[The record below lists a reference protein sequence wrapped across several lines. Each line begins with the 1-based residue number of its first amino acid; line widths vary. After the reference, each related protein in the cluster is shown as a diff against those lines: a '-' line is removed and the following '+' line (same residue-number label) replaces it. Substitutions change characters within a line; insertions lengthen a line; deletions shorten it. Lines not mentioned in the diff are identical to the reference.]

1 VEAEEGDRDDPDCH
15 GGDDGSSD
23 AEGSGLVNEAIR
35 AIGIRHR
42 ALAIAALS
50 PLGIHP
56 GHKLVLLELATAG
69 PRTQAQLA
77 AASGYEPP
85 TITLSVR
92 QLEAAGLVV
101 RSSSVTDGRATIVD
115 LSDQGRA
122 LLPKL
127 KAAWCQVAEQTVAGL
142 TSTPIDQLTAVLDDL
157 ATSLAST
164 VAPVGDVPHYTTR
177 SRARR

>member
-1 VEAEEGDRDDPDCH
+1 MNFDQA
-15 GGDDGSSD
+15 D
-23 AEGSGLVNEAIR
+23 ALNEAIR

-42 ALAIAALS
+42 ALAMAALA

-56 GHKLVLLELATAG
+56 GHKLLLLELETAG

-77 AASGYEPP
+77 TACGYEPP

-101 RSSSVTDGRATIVD
+101 RRSSLTDGRVTIVE
-115 LSDQGRA
+115 LTDQGRA

-127 KAAWCQVAEQTVAGL
+127 KAAWRQVAEKTVAGL
-142 TSTPIDQLTAVLDDL
+142 KSTPTDEITAILDDL
-157 ATSLAST
+157 ATSLASI
-164 VAPVGDVPHYTTR
+164 VAPTADTPHYLTR

>member
-1 VEAEEGDRDDPDCH
+1 MNFAQA
-15 GGDDGSSD
+15 D
-23 AEGSGLVNEAIR
+23 ALNEAIR

-42 ALAIAALS
+42 ALAVAALA

-56 GHKLVLLELATAG
+56 GHKLLLVELEAAG

-92 QLEAAGLVV
+92 QLEALGLVV
-101 RSSSVTDGRATIVD
+101 RRSSPSDGRATIVE

-122 LLPKL
+122 FLPKL
-127 KAAWCQVAEQTVAGL
+127 KAAWRRVAEQTVSGL
-142 TSTPIDQLTAVLDDL
+142 DSIRLDEVIAVLDDL
-157 ATSLAST
+157 ATSLAAGA
-164 VAPVGDVPHYTTR
+164 APAADVPLYSPR
-177 SRARR
+177 SRGRA

>member
-1 VEAEEGDRDDPDCH
+1 MDFDQA
-15 GGDDGSSD
+15 D
-23 AEGSGLVNEAIR
+23 ALNEAIR

-42 ALAIAALS
+42 ELAIAALA

-101 RSSSVTDGRATIVD
+101 RSSSLTDGRATIVE

-122 LLPKL
+122 LLPRL
-127 KAAWCQVAEQTVAGL
+127 KAAWRQVAGQTVAGL
-142 TSTPIDQLTAVLDDL
+142 TSTSIDQLTSVLDDL

-164 VAPVGDVPHYTTR
+164 VAPTADLPHYT
-177 SRARR
+177 SRPRKRR

>member
-1 VEAEEGDRDDPDCH
+1 MNFDQADT
-15 GGDDGSSD
+15 
-23 AEGSGLVNEAIR
+23 LNEAIR

-42 ALAIAALS
+42 ALAIAALA

-56 GHKLVLLELATAG
+56 GHKLVLLELESAG

-101 RSSSVTDGRATIVD
+101 RRSSPSDGRATIVE

-127 KAAWCQVAEQTVAGL
+127 KAAWRRVAEQTVAGL
-142 TSTPIDQLTAVLDDL
+142 TSTSADQLTSILDEL
-157 ATSLAST
+157 AASLA
-164 VAPVGDVPHYTTR
+164 AREAQAEDVPRYITP
-177 SRARR
+177 SRASEKLDTT

>member
-1 VEAEEGDRDDPDCH
+1 MNFDQA
-15 GGDDGSSD
+15 D
-23 AEGSGLVNEAIR
+23 ALNEAIR

-42 ALAIAALS
+42 ALAMAALA

-56 GHKLVLLELATAG
+56 GHKLVLLELDTAG

-101 RSSSVTDGRATIVD
+101 RRPSPTDGRATVVE
-115 LSDQGRA
+115 LSDEGRA

-127 KAAWCQVAEQTVAGL
+127 KAAWRRLAEQTVAGL
-142 TSTPIDQLTAVLDDL
+142 TSTPLERLDDVL
-157 ATSLAST
+157 ADLAASLTNA
-164 VAPVGDVPHYTTR
+164 VAPGRDVPRYITR
-177 SRARR
+177 SNHP

>member
-1 VEAEEGDRDDPDCH
+1 MNFDQA
-15 GGDDGSSD
+15 D
-23 AEGSGLVNEAIR
+23 ALNEAIR
-35 AIGIRHR
+35 AIGMRHR
-42 ALAIAALS
+42 ALAIAALA

-56 GHKLVLLELATAG
+56 GHKLVLLELESGG

-92 QLEAAGLVV
+92 QLEASGLVV
-101 RSSSVTDGRATIVD
+101 RRSSLSDGRATIVE

-127 KAAWCQVAEQTVAGL
+127 KAAWRRVAEQTVAGL
-142 TSTPIDQLTAVLDDL
+142 TSTPLDRLDDVLAALAASLTTAV
-157 ATSLAST
+157 
-164 VAPVGDVPHYTTR
+164 APGRDVPRYITR
-177 SRARR
+177 SNQP

>member
-1 VEAEEGDRDDPDCH
+1 MHFNQA
-15 GGDDGSSD
+15 D
-23 AEGSGLVNEAIR
+23 ALNEAIR

-42 ALAIAALS
+42 ALAMAALA

-56 GHKLVLLELATAG
+56 GHKLVLLELDTAG

-101 RSSSVTDGRATIVD
+101 RSSSVTDGRATIVE

-127 KAAWCQVAEQTVAGL
+127 KAAWCRVAEQTLAGL
-142 TSTPIDQLTAVLDDL
+142 TSTPVDQLTSILDDL

-164 VAPVGDVPHYTTR
+164 VAPAGDAPHYITR
-177 SRARR
+177 SRSRR

>member
-1 VEAEEGDRDDPDCH
+1 MDFDQAD
-15 GGDDGSSD
+15 
-23 AEGSGLVNEAIR
+23 LLNEAIR

-42 ALAIAALS
+42 ELAIAALA

-101 RSSSVTDGRATIVD
+101 RSSSLTDGRATIVE

-122 LLPKL
+122 LLPTL
-127 KAAWCQVAEQTVAGL
+127 KAAWRQVAEQTVAGL
-142 TSTPIDQLTAVLDDL
+142 TSTSIDQLTSVLHDL

-164 VAPVGDVPHYTTR
+164 VAPAGDVPHYIPRQRTR
-177 SRARR
+177 R

>member
-1 VEAEEGDRDDPDCH
+1 MNFDQA
-15 GGDDGSSD
+15 D
-23 AEGSGLVNEAIR
+23 ALNEAIR

-42 ALAIAALS
+42 ALAIAALA

-56 GHKLVLLELATAG
+56 GHKLVLLELESAG

-101 RSSSVTDGRATIVD
+101 RRSSLSDGRATIVA
-115 LSDQGRA
+115 LSDQGWA

-127 KAAWCQVAEQTVAGL
+127 KAAWRRVAEQTVAGL
-142 TSTPIDQLTAVLDDL
+142 TSTSADQLTSVLDEL
-157 ATSLAST
+157 AASLA
-164 VAPVGDVPHYTTR
+164 AREAQAEDVPRYITR
-177 SRARR
+177 SRASEKLDTT

>member
-1 VEAEEGDRDDPDCH
+1 MNFDQA
-15 GGDDGSSD
+15 D
-23 AEGSGLVNEAIR
+23 ALNEAIR

-42 ALAIAALS
+42 ELAIAALA

-56 GHKLVLLELATAG
+56 GHKLVLLELESAG

-101 RSSSVTDGRATIVD
+101 RSSSLSDGRATIVE

-127 KAAWCQVAEQTVAGL
+127 KAAWRRVAEQTVAGL
-142 TSTPIDQLTAVLDDL
+142 TSTSADQLTSVLDEL
-157 ATSLAST
+157 AASLAAG
-164 VAPVGDVPHYTTR
+164 VAPAGDVPRYITR
-177 SRARR
+177 SRASEKLDTT

>member
-1 VEAEEGDRDDPDCH
+1 MNFDQA
-15 GGDDGSSD
+15 D
-23 AEGSGLVNEAIR
+23 ALNEAIR

-42 ALAIAALS
+42 ALAIAALA

-56 GHKLVLLELATAG
+56 GHKLVLLELESAG

-92 QLEAAGLVV
+92 QLEAAGLVLR
-101 RSSSVTDGRATIVD
+101 RSSPSDGRATIVE
-115 LSDQGRA
+115 LSDQGWA

-127 KAAWCQVAEQTVAGL
+127 KAAWRRVAEQTVAGL
-142 TSTPIDQLTAVLDDL
+142 TSTSADQLTSVLDEL
-157 ATSLAST
+157 AASLA
-164 VAPVGDVPHYTTR
+164 AREAQAEDVPRYIT
-177 SRARR
+177 RARPDEKLDTT

>member
-1 VEAEEGDRDDPDCH
+1 MNFDQA
-15 GGDDGSSD
+15 D
-23 AEGSGLVNEAIR
+23 ALNEAIR

-42 ALAIAALS
+42 ALAIAALA

-56 GHKLVLLELATAG
+56 GHKLVLLELYTAG

-101 RSSSVTDGRATIVD
+101 RSSSLTDGRATIVE

-127 KAAWCQVAEQTVAGL
+127 KAAWRQVAEQTIAGL
-142 TSTPIDQLTAVLDDL
+142 KSTPTDQLTAVLHDL

-164 VAPVGDVPHYTTR
+164 VAPAEDVPHYVTR
-177 SRARR
+177 SRVRR

>member
-1 VEAEEGDRDDPDCH
+1 MNFDQA
-15 GGDDGSSD
+15 D
-23 AEGSGLVNEAIR
+23 ALNEAIR

-42 ALAIAALS
+42 ALAMAALA

-56 GHKLVLLELATAG
+56 GHKLVLLELEMAG
-69 PRTQAQLA
+69 ACTQAQLA

-85 TITLSVR
+85 TITLSVQ

-101 RSSSVTDGRATIVD
+101 RRPSATDGRVTIVD

-127 KAAWCQVAEQTVAGL
+127 KAAWRHVAEQSVAAL
-142 TSTPIDQLTAVLDDL
+142 TSTSVDELTAVLDDL
-157 ATSLAST
+157 ASSLA
-164 VAPVGDVPHYTTR
+164 APGPSAADVPRYKAR
-177 SRARR
+177 SQMRG

>member
-1 VEAEEGDRDDPDCH
+1 MDFDQA
-15 GGDDGSSD
+15 D
-23 AEGSGLVNEAIR
+23 ALNEAIR

-42 ALAIAALS
+42 ELAIAALA

-101 RSSSVTDGRATIVD
+101 RSSSLTDGRATIVE

-122 LLPKL
+122 LLPRL
-127 KAAWCQVAEQTVAGL
+127 KAAWRQVAGQTVAGL
-142 TSTPIDQLTAVLDDL
+142 TSTTIDQLTSVLDDL

-164 VAPVGDVPHYTTR
+164 VAPAPDLPNY
-177 SRARR
+177 ARRPRKRR

>member
-1 VEAEEGDRDDPDCH
+1 MDFEAA
-15 GGDDGSSD
+15 D
-23 AEGSGLVNEAIR
+23 ALNEAIR

-42 ALAIAALS
+42 ALAIAALA
-50 PLGIHP
+50 PFGIHP
-56 GHKLVLLELATAG
+56 GHKLLLQELEAEG

-101 RSSSVTDGRATIVD
+101 RRPSASDRRATIVE
-115 LSDQGRA
+115 LSDAGRS

-127 KAAWCQVAEQTVAGL
+127 KAAWREVAERSVAGL
-142 TSTPIDQLTAVLDDL
+142 TSTPVDQLSVVLADL
-157 ATSLAST
+157 ATSLTHA
-164 VAPVGDVPHYTTR
+164 GVPDADIPRYIPG
-177 SRARR
+177 SEDGRRG

>member
-1 VEAEEGDRDDPDCH
+1 MNFDQA
-15 GGDDGSSD
+15 D
-23 AEGSGLVNEAIR
+23 ALNEAIR

-42 ALAIAALS
+42 AMAISALA

-56 GHKLVLLELATAG
+56 GHKLILLELEKAG
-69 PRTQAQLA
+69 PRTQAELA
-77 AASGYEPP
+77 TASGYEPP
-85 TITLSVR
+85 SITWSVR

-101 RSSSVTDGRATIVD
+101 RRSSLTDGRATIVE

-142 TSTPIDQLTAVLDDL
+142 TSTPIDQVTALLDDL
-157 ATSLAST
+157 AASLASS
-164 VAPVGDVPHYTTR
+164 VAPARDMPGYVTR
-177 SRARR
+177 SRARASEFGPYVRRSTTT